1 MRHLYLYLPVL
12 LTFLLTSCD
21 TPLGGK
27 GGGGGSMLPGLIPF
41 ILIFALFYFL
51 ILRPQQKQSREKD
64 NMLKSLKRGDG
75 ILTTGGIYGKI
86 TSITGDVLS
95 VEIAKGLIVKV
106 SRSGILGT
114 ANASDEERKAKE
126 GKSDK

>member
-1 MRHLYLYLPVL
+1 
-12 LTFLLTSCD
+12 
-21 TPLGGK
+21 
-27 GGGGGSMLPGLIPF
+27 
-41 ILIFALFYFL
+41 
-51 ILRPQQKQSREKD
+51 
-64 NMLKSLKRGDG
+64 MLKSLKRGDG